1 MYKLGNLTIILP
13 SYNCDRNCP
22 FCIVKNNRK
31 FNSIEDLNLNALKKA
46 LEKFRQNGIHFER
59 IVLSGNG
66 EPSLY
71 NYEQLQSLAEILKA
85 NSDIFDVLR
94 IHSSGNI
101 FFEKNKFDLFNQLLP
116 DVEFDILR
124 VAIDPKKDMQVLGY
138 TRDYTQTE
146 EFRRANRIKFD
157 IGLTKYL
164 NQCTFAIDLDNLL
177 KSHSNVQIIRFKN
190 LMSGEHEESIQ
201 AKWVRDTR
209 MSKEEFLEFL
219 RSMLSYYRCS
229 SVDNLDLA
237 TDRVI
242 KFENSGNY
250 PRDAVFSKGIICD
263 YSENPISISTL
274 QNMASIVDKSKSL
287 KYDELGG

>member
-1 MYKLGNLTIILP
+1 
-13 SYNCDRNCP
+13 
-22 FCIVKNNRK
+22 
-31 FNSIEDLNLNALKKA
+31 
-46 LEKFRQNGIHFER
+46 
-59 IVLSGNG
+59 
-66 EPSLY
+66 
-71 NYEQLQSLAEILKA
+71 
-85 NSDIFDVLR
+85 
-94 IHSSGNI
+94 
-101 FFEKNKFDLFNQLLP
+101 
-116 DVEFDILR
+116 
-124 VAIDPKKDMQVLGY
+124 
-138 TRDYTQTE
+138 
-146 EFRRANRIKFD
+146 
-157 IGLTKYL
+157 
-164 NQCTFAIDLDNLL
+164 
-177 KSHSNVQIIRFKN
+177 
-190 LMSGEHEESIQ
+190 
-201 AKWVRDTR
+201 